1 MHTNTNGIPS
11 SAGDHPHYAPGWTFQ
26 KPKAHMCKHT
36 CGGKILWTNSPHCKH
51 TVVDTAT
58 GNRLTEMLLCLEAKQ
73 TETTHP
79 QQSSVSLTTSTWC
92 IENSL
97 SVTSCRGWKSPYK
110 YSCLAKQ
117 LVIFVLNKEN
127 PILIVQRQRKQ
138 QCIDYKLI
146 VLNFSSLLRLHT
158 DSCPDAGNA
167 PLQTTT

>member
-1 MHTNTNGIPS
+1 MYCFCSYCDSAVVRNVLRVYRNDMLIASPPPFSPKCTQTLMAFHHPLVTIPTTHP
-11 SAGDHPHYAPGWTFQ
+11 AGHSKIP
-26 KPKAHMCKHT
+26 KHT
-36 CGGKILWTNSPHCKH
+36 CGGKILSTNSPHCKH

-127 PILIVQRQRKQ
+127 PILLVQRQRKQ
-138 QCIDYKLI
+138 
-146 VLNFSSLLRLHT
+146 
-158 DSCPDAGNA
+158 
-167 PLQTTT
+167 